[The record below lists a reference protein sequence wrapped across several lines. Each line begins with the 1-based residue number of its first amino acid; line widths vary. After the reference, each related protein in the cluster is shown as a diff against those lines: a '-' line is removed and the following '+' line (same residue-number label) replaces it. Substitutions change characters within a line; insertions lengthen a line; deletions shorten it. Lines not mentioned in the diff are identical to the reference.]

1 MRDATERRA
10 MATAMTHR
18 ERVLLA
24 ANREQA
30 DRVPLD
36 LGGTHASSITVAS
49 YNRLKTHLGVAGP
62 MSYLSRRSCVAL
74 PHEEVLERFDID
86 TRIVV
91 PPVAEEPPTMEDG
104 SDAYVDEWG
113 VERKKLPD
121 GHYYVSRPALP
132 EGSTVADLERHRWP
146 DPEDPAHYGSLRP
159 EASRLRRE
167 TDCALLMYLPAR
179 IMSLGQFL
187 RGFDVWL
194 MDLYANQGFAEAL
207 LERGTEI
214 QLQMIRRILEQA
226 GELVDIVNVADDLG
240 MQTGPLFSADLY
252 RQMIKPWQQKL
263 YGFIRAHTA
272 AKLMLHTCGSVY
284 ELIPD
289 LIDVGVEILN
299 PIQVSARGMDPARLK
314 AEFGNDLCFWGGVD
328 THRVL
333 PFGST
338 DEVRAEVKR
347 RISEL
352 GSGGGYVLGAV
363 HNIQPEVPP
372 ENLCAMFDTALE
384 FGRYDA

>member
-1 MRDATERRA
+1 MT
-10 MATAMTHR
+10 TAMTHR

-24 ANREQA
+24 ANREEA

-36 LGGTHASSITVAS
+36 LGGTHASSITVAA
-49 YNRLKTHLGVAGP
+49 YNRLKTHLGMAGP
-62 MSYLSRRSCVAL
+62 TPYLSWRSRVAL
-74 PHEEVLERFDID
+74 PHEEVLQRFDID

-91 PPVAEEPPTMEDG
+91 PHVAEEPPGTGDG
-104 SDAYVDEWG
+104 SDTYVDEWG

-121 GHYYVSRPALP
+121 GHYYVSRPAFP

-146 DPEDPAHYGSLRP
+146 DPDDPARYSGLRD
-159 EASRLRRE
+159 EARRLRE
-167 TDCALLMYLPAR
+167 KTDYALLMYLPAR
-179 IMSLGQFL
+179 VVSLGQFL
-187 RGFDVWL
+187 RGFDVWM
-194 MDLYANQGFAEAL
+194 MDLYANQPFAEAL
-207 LERGTEI
+207 LERGVEI
-214 QLQMIRRILEQA
+214 QLQMIKHILEEA
-226 GELVDIVNVADDLG
+226 GEYVDIVNVADDLG

-252 RQMIKPWQQKL
+252 RRMIKPWQQKL
-263 YGFIRAHTA
+263 YGFIRTRTA
-272 AKLMLHTCGSVY
+272 AKLLLHTCGSVY

-289 LIDVGVEILN
+289 LIDLGVEILN
-299 PIQVSARGMDPARLK
+299 PVQVSAEGMDPSRLK
-314 AEFGNDLCFWGGVD
+314 EQFGKELCFWGGID

-347 RISEL
+347 RVSEL

-372 ENLCAMFDTALE
+372 ENVCAMFDAALE
-384 FGRYDA
+384 FGRYSA